1 MVSVAAATRFDQTCA
16 GKYNEDEKEGCFK
29 KITPIL
35 IDATLYE
42 VKENKDEEGTVYTG
56 KRKSNRVTFI

>member
-1 MVSVAAATRFDQTCA
+1 M
-16 GKYNEDEKEGCFK
+16 NK
-29 KITPIL
+29 KKRLLQNNNTNLTPTL